1 MDFDMK
7 KLTNVTNRSS
17 GATIY
22 RIPEHNI
29 RREFAPG
36 ETKQVTYEEL
46 VWLSNQPGGSRLM
59 QDMLLIRDAAAT
71 EQLVGAVEPEYHMTE
86 ADVIKL
92 LQEGSVDELLDA
104 LDFAPAGVIDIIKD
118 QAVKLPLYDMRKRDA
133 ILKAT
138 GFDVTAVLANSVADE
153 EEEAPA
159 APAARRV
166 QKTEPTAARR
176 AESRYKVVEE

>member
-17 GATIY
+17 GITIY

-59 QDMLLIRDAAAT
+59 QDMLLIRDAAVTDNLAIHT
-71 EQLVGAVEPEYHMTE
+71 EPEYYMSE
-86 ADVIKL
+86 ADVAKL
-92 LQEGSVDELLDA
+92 LQEGSLDELLDA
-104 LDFAPAGVIDIIKD
+104 LDFAPEGVIDIIKD
-118 QAVKLPLYDMRKRDA
+118 QSVKLPLYDMQKRDA
-133 ILKAT
+133 IFKAT
-138 GFDVTAVLANSVADE
+138 GFDVTAVLANSAADE

-166 QKTEPTAARR
+166 QKTETTTARR